1 MVEVFKMVAHIYAA
15 KTTTN
20 VLNFR
25 ENFKISL
32 RGLEFTLQHNRLS
45 IVGKNIMLINNPPPF
60 ISLSPRSGCFS
71 FFPISFT

>member
-45 IVGKNIMLINNPPPF
+45 CSAKINTLPNRIVNNWN
-60 ISLSPRSGCFS
+60 SLQ
-71 FFPISFT
+71 IILLLQVL